1 MKWGETGMKAIITSL
16 FTVLLF
22 HSTAFAYTYNQNEC
36 SQIVNVVNKT
46 LPMSIDQAT
55 QLVSSVCSVISGK
68 ATFTYNY
75 ELNIMPQGKLPRDF
89 KQKVVKKFC
98 SNPDTRAFLD
108 GLTTVKMDY
117 YLQSGNFY
125 DRIEFSKRDCN

>member
-1 MKWGETGMKAIITSL
+1 MRAMITLL

-22 HSTAFAYTYNQNEC
+22 PSTAFPYTYNQNEC
-36 SQIVNVVNKT
+36 SQIADTVNKT
-46 LPMSIDQAT
+46 LPMSVDQAT
-55 QLVSSVCSVISGK
+55 QLVSSACAVISGK

-75 ELNIMPQGKLPRDF
+75 ELNIRPQGKLPQDF
-89 KQKVVKKFC
+89 KQKVIKKFC

-108 GLTTVKMDY
+108 GLTTLQMDY

-125 DRIEFSKRDCN
+125 DRIKFSKRDCK

>member
-1 MKWGETGMKAIITSL
+1 MRGEEDMRAMITLL

-22 HSTAFAYTYNQNEC
+22 PSTAFPYTYNQNEC
-36 SQIVNVVNKT
+36 SQIADTVNKT
-46 LPMSIDQAT
+46 LPMSVDQAT
-55 QLVSSVCSVISGK
+55 QLVSSACVVIGGK

-75 ELNIMPQGKLPRDF
+75 ELNIRPQGKLPQDF
-89 KQKVVKKFC
+89 KQKVIKKFC

-108 GLTTVKMDY
+108 GLTTLQMDY

-125 DRIEFSKRDCN
+125 DRIKFGKRDCK